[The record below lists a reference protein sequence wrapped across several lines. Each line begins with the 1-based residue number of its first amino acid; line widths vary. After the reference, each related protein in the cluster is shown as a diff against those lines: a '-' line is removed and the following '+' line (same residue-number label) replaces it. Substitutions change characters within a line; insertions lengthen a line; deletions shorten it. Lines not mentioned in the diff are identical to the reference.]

1 VTLETGMTAL
11 NQGRFL
17 DAEQAFRQLIKTP
30 ENVQHVAPFLIFS
43 LIEQNKVH
51 DLHTLTVPSDFAST
65 YQKAMFDAL
74 WHYIKQGR
82 FGVIASISQHLKP
95 DHLFLMVITQFLE
108 ACIKSQSGDTDMAA
122 PHFKKAH
129 ALAYETNNALS
140 LPDNIAELVKAGW
153 NVENDAFVLAVM
165 NDSDLDAAKA
175 NLLVE
180 KNILPNSQIGDF
192 VIYSSCDEKYVDAF
206 VEDEVLSLEK
216 RGKPQTFHLN
226 IVGGSK
232 ASGGKIDAI
241 RGKLKHV
248 RLNYSIEHA
257 PKLHSTTYFACSR
270 FVNALTIMKLYDQD
284 LLISDVDIVFNEHLD
299 QVTSV
304 MKKYDVGYYFYE
316 NAFPWLRHYATEV
329 YVKNNTQGRSYLS
342 SLGNYCVK
350 KLYDH
355 RYWTLDQAAM
365 YCVASAFQRSGV
377 NVSICDLLQL
387 GATLHDVQM
396 QMDARLV
403 RNQTRFV

>member
-1 VTLETGMTAL
+1 MTLEIGMTAL

-17 DAEQAFRQLIKTP
+17 DAEQAFRQILETP
-30 ENVQHVAPFLIFS
+30 ENLQHIAPFLIFS
-43 LIEQNKVH
+43 LIEQNKVN
-51 DLHTLTVPSDFAST
+51 DLHALTASSELSNT

-74 WHYIKQGR
+74 WHYIKQNR
-82 FGVIASISQHLKP
+82 FDVVASISQHLRP
-95 DHLFLMVITQFLE
+95 EHRFLNVITQFLE

-122 PHFKKAH
+122 PHFQKAH
-129 ALAYETNNALS
+129 ALAYETDKTLS
-140 LPDNIAELVKAGW
+140 LPENIAELVKAGW
-153 NVENDAFVLAVM
+153 NVENDAFVLSVM
-165 NDSDLDAAKA
+165 NDSELDAAKA
-175 NLLVE
+175 KLLVE
-180 KNILPNSQIGDF
+180 KNILPNSQDGDF
-192 VIYSSCDEKYVDAF
+192 VIYSSCDEKYVDAY
-206 VEDEVLSLEK
+206 VEGEVLSLEK

-232 ASGGKIDAI
+232 ACGEKIDVLRA
-241 RGKLKHV
+241 KLKYV

-270 FVNALTIMKLYDQD
+270 FVNALAVMKLYDQD
-284 LLISDVDIVFNEHLD
+284 LLISDVDIVFNERLD
-299 QVTSV
+299 QVMSV
-304 MKKYDVGYYFYE
+304 MQKHDVGYYFYE

-329 YVKNNTQGRSYLS
+329 YVKNNAQGRLYLS
-342 SLGNYCVK
+342 TLGNYCMK

-365 YCVASAFQRSGV
+365 YCVALAFQRSGT